1 VTDATP
7 VEAEVAARIRRR
19 GPIPFAEVV
28 DLALYDP
35 AEGFYTSGSARAGR
49 RGDFLTSPEV
59 GPLFG
64 AVMARALDAWWVEAG
79 EPNRFTV
86 VEAAAGTGTMARA
99 VLAAHPGCAR
109 ALTYVLVERA
119 ASMRR
124 RHGDHL
130 PIVESALA
138 FGPGDDGEP
147 VPARR
152 AADRGPR
159 VVSLGELPA
168 VRITGVVLAN
178 ELLDN
183 LAFGLL
189 ERTESGWS
197 EVYVGLG
204 SEGGAEQEALVEVLL
219 PASDHDRRMADRLA
233 PDATVGARL
242 PNQHQAAVWLASALS
257 SVERGRV
264 IVIDYAATTAELA
277 ARSPSEWLRTYQGHE
292 RGGDPLSRLGRQD
305 ITCDVAVDQ
314 LASVREPDRV
324 TTQAGF
330 LRVHGIDALVEEGRR
345 VWRERGPVGDL
356 EAVRGRSRVGEGEA
370 LLDPDGLGSFTV
382 LEWIIE

>member
-1 VTDATP
+1 MTDATP
-7 VEAEVAARIRRR
+7 VEVEVATRIRRR
-19 GPIPFAEVV
+19 GPIPFSEVV
-28 DLALYDP
+28 ELALYHP
-35 AEGFYTSGSARAGR
+35 EHGFYAGGVGRAGR

-64 AVMARALDAWWVEAG
+64 AVLARAIDAWWIEAG
-79 EPNRFTV
+79 SPDRFTV

-99 VLAAHPGCAR
+99 VLAAHPASAR

-130 PIVESALA
+130 PLVDSALA
-138 FGPGDDGEP
+138 FGPGHDGQP

-189 ERTESGWS
+189 ERGEAGWT
-197 EVYVGLG
+197 EVYVGLVDG
-204 SEGGAEQEALVEVLL
+204 TGDRDVLTEVLL
-219 PASDHDRRMADRLA
+219 PASDHDRRLAERLA
-233 PDATVGARL
+233 PDAAIGSRI
-242 PNQHQAAVWLASALS
+242 PSQHQAGSWLASALS
-257 SVERGRV
+257 VVERGRV
-264 IVIDYAATTAELA
+264 IVIDYAATTSELA
-277 ARSPSEWLRTYQGHE
+277 ARPTREWLRTYRGH
-292 RGGDPLSRLGRQD
+292 GHGLDPLEQLGRQD
-305 ITCDVAVDQ
+305 ITCDVAIDQ
-314 LASVREPDRV
+314 LAAVREPDRV
-324 TTQAGF
+324 TTQAAF
-330 LRVHGIDALVEEGRR
+330 LGVHGIETLVEEGRR
-345 VWRERGPVGDL
+345 IWRERAAVGDL
-356 EAVRGRSRVGEGEA
+356 EAVRARSRVGESEA
-370 LLDPDGLGSFTV
+370 LLDPEGLGGFRV
-382 LEWIIE
+382 LEWSVR

>member
-1 VTDATP
+1 MTDATP
-7 VEAEVAARIRRR
+7 VETEVATRIRRR
-19 GPIPFAEVV
+19 GPIPFSEVV
-28 DLALYDP
+28 ELALYHHDH
-35 AEGFYTSGSARAGR
+35 GFYAGGAGRAGH

-64 AVMARALDAWWVEAG
+64 AVMARAIDAWWVEAG
-79 EPNRFTV
+79 SPDRFTV

-99 VLAAHPGCAR
+99 VLAAHPASAR

-130 PIVESALA
+130 PLVESALA

-152 AADRGPR
+152 AGDRGPR

-189 ERTESGWS
+189 ERTAGGWS
-197 EVYVGLG
+197 EVYVGL
-204 SEGGAEQEALVEVLL
+204 ADADARPALTEVLL
-219 PASDHDRRMADRLA
+219 PASDHDRRMAERLA
-233 PDATVGARL
+233 PDAEVGARI
-242 PNQHQAAVWLASALS
+242 PNQHQAGLWLASALS
-257 SVERGRV
+257 GVERGRV
-264 IVIDYAATTAELA
+264 IVIDYAAHTSELA
-277 ARSPSEWLRTYQGHE
+277 ARPARDWMRTYRDHD
-292 RGGDPLSRLGRQD
+292 RGFDPLQELGRQD
-305 ITCDVAVDQ
+305 ITCDVAIDQ
-314 LASVREPDRV
+314 LATVREPDRV
-324 TTQAGF
+324 TTQAAF
-330 LRVHGIDALVEEGRR
+330 LGVHGIDVLVEEGRR
-345 VWRERGPVGDL
+345 IWRERAAVGDL
-356 EAVRGRSRVGEGEA
+356 EAVRARSRVGESEA
-370 LLDPDGLGSFTV
+370 LLDPAGLGAFRV
-382 LEWIIE
+382 LEWLVD

>member
-1 VTDATP
+1 MTDATP

-28 DLALYDP
+28 ELALYDP
-35 AEGFYTSGSARAGR
+35 THGFYTGGGGRAGR

-64 AVMARALDAWWVEAG
+64 TVMAKALDAWWTEAG
-79 EPNRFTV
+79 SPNRFTV

-99 VLAAHPGCAR
+99 VLAAHPACAR

-119 ASMRR
+119 AALRR

-130 PIVESALA
+130 PLVESALA
-138 FGPGDDGEP
+138 FGPGDDGQP

-189 ERTESGWS
+189 ERTGSGWS

-204 SEGGAEQEALVEVLL
+204 PDGGAGRERLVEVLL
-219 PASDHDRRMADRLA
+219 PASEHDARMAARLA
-233 PDATVGARL
+233 PEAATGARI
-242 PNQHQAAVWLASALS
+242 PNQHQASLWLASALS
-257 SVERGRV
+257 GVERGRV
-264 IVIDYAATTAELA
+264 VVIDYGATTSELA
-277 ARSPSEWLRTYQGHE
+277 SRPPHEWLRTYRGHE
-292 RGGDPLSRLGRQD
+292 RGVAPLEELGRQD
-305 ITCDVAVDQ
+305 ITCEVAIDQ
-314 LASVREPDRV
+314 LAAVREPDRI
-324 TTQAGF
+324 TDQAGL
-330 LRVHGIDALVEEGRR
+330 LRSFGIEALVEEGRR
-345 VWRERGPVGDL
+345 IWQERGAVGDL
-356 EAVRGRSRVGEGEA
+356 EAVRARSRVGESEA
-370 LLDPDGLGSFTV
+370 LLDPGGLGSFRV
-382 LEWIIE
+382 LEWLVG

>member
-7 VEAEVAARIRRR
+7 AEAEVTTRIQRR

-28 DLALYDP
+28 ELALYDP
-35 AEGFYTSGSARAGR
+35 TDGFYTSGAGRAGR

-64 AVMARALDAWWVEAG
+64 AVMARALDAWWIEAG
-79 EPNRFTV
+79 SPERFTV

-99 VLAAHPGCAR
+99 VLAAHPACAR

-130 PIVESALA
+130 PLVESALA
-138 FGPGDDGEP
+138 FGPGEDGEP

-168 VRITGVVLAN
+168 VRVTGVVLAN

-204 SEGGAEQEALVEVLL
+204 SEAGPQGERFVEVLL

-233 PDATVGARL
+233 PDAAVGARI
-242 PNQHQAAVWLASALS
+242 PNQHEAAVWLASALS
-257 SVERGRV
+257 SIERGRV
-264 IVIDYAATTAELA
+264 LVIDYAATTAELA
-277 ARSPSEWLRTYQGHE
+277 SRSPSDWLRTYRGHE

-314 LASVREPDRV
+314 LASVREPDR
-324 TTQAGF
+324 TSTQAAF
-330 LRVHGIDALVEEGRR
+330 LGVHGIEALVEEGRR
-345 VWRERGPVGDL
+345 IWRERGAIGDL
-356 EAVRGRSRVGEGEA
+356 EAVRGRSRVGESEA
-370 LLDPDGLGSFTV
+370 LLDPNGLGSFTV
-382 LEWIIE
+382 LEWVVE

>member
-7 VEAEVAARIRRR
+7 VEAEVTARIRRR

-35 AEGFYTSGSARAGR
+35 SYGFYTSGAGRAGR

-64 AVMARALDAWWVEAG
+64 AVMASALDAWWVEAG
-79 EPNRFTV
+79 SPSRFTV

-99 VLAAHPGCAR
+99 VLAAHPACAR

-130 PIVESALA
+130 PLVESALA

-183 LAFGLL
+183 LGFGLL
-189 ERTESGWS
+189 ERTEVGWS

-204 SEGGAEQEALVEVLL
+204 PDAGSGTAGFVEVLL
-219 PASDHDRRMADRLA
+219 PASEHDTRMADRLA
-233 PDATVGARL
+233 PAAAVGARI
-242 PNQHQAAVWLASALS
+242 PNQHQASLWLASALS

-264 IVIDYAATTAELA
+264 LVIDYSATTAELA
-277 ARSPSEWLRTYQGHE
+277 AREPSEWLRTYHGHE
-292 RGGDPLSRLGRQD
+292 RGMDPLARLGLQD

-314 LASVREPDRV
+314 LASVREPDRI
-324 TTQAGF
+324 TTQAAF
-330 LRVHGIDALVEEGRR
+330 LGVHGIDALVEEGRR
-345 VWRERGPVGDL
+345 VWRERGAVGDL
-356 EAVRGRSRVGEGEA
+356 EAVRGRSRVGESEA
-370 LLDPDGLGSFTV
+370 LLDPNGLGAFTV
-382 LEWIIE
+382 LEWVVE

>member
-1 VTDATP
+1 VTEATP
-7 VEAEVAARIRRR
+7 VQAEVAARIRRR

-28 DLALYDP
+28 ELALYHP
-35 AEGFYTSGSARAGR
+35 QHGFYAGGGGRAGH

-64 AVMARALDAWWVEAG
+64 AVMARAIDAWWVEAG
-79 EPNRFTV
+79 SPERFTV

-99 VLAAHPGCAR
+99 VLAAHPACGHS
-109 ALTYVLVERA
+109 LTYVLVERA
-119 ASMRR
+119 ASLRR

-130 PIVESALA
+130 PLVESALA

-147 VPARR
+147 LPARR

-189 ERTESGWS
+189 ERTTDGWS
-197 EVYVGLG
+197 EVYVALADRA
-204 SEGGAEQEALVEVLL
+204 GGGDELIEVLL
-219 PASDHDRRMADRLA
+219 PASEHDRRMAERLA
-233 PDATVGARL
+233 PDATAGARI
-242 PNQHQAAVWLASALS
+242 PSQHQAGIWLASALS
-257 SVERGRV
+257 GVESGRV

-277 ARSPSEWLRTYQGHE
+277 SRPSTAWLRTYREHG
-292 RGGDPLSRLGRQD
+292 RGVGPLEHLGEQD
-305 ITCDVAVDQ
+305 VTNDVALDQ
-314 LASVREPDRV
+314 LAMVREPDRV
-324 TTQAGF
+324 TTQAAF
-330 LRVHGIDALVEEGRR
+330 LAVHGIEGLVEEGRR
-345 VWRERGPVGDL
+345 VWEERAAVGDL
-356 EAVRGRSRVGEGEA
+356 EAVRARSRVGESEA
-370 LLDPDGLGSFTV
+370 LLDPGGLGGFAV
-382 LEWIIE
+382 LEWLVG